1 MLKFEIKRG
10 YQKRSKQVEQLE
22 TECQKGMTGEVTE
35 EKLEKVLHILDEIEQ
50 LTEEIHSKKEELK
63 KLEV

>member
-10 YQKRSKQVEQLE
+10 YQKRSKKVEQLE
-22 TECQKGMTGEVTE
+22 KECEKGLTGEVTE

>member
-10 YQKRSKQVEQLE
+10 YQKRSKKVEQLE
-22 TECQKGMTGEVTE
+22 AECEKGLTGEVTE